1 MTELLNSPNTP
12 TSFEIYMEDDKMM
25 SNQELYQKQSGKIDV
40 ITNNQKTESQKIDS
54 LMRSQHFLE
63 EENKRTKKDAKEAKH
78 EVVELNNCLENLK
91 NVQLHL
97 YWC

>member
-1 MTELLNSPNTP
+1 
-12 TSFEIYMEDDKMM
+12 MEDDKMM

>member
-1 MTELLNSPNTP
+1 MTELFNSPN

-40 ITNNQKTESQKIDS
+40 ITTNQKAESQKIDS